1 MSLFT
6 VIPYGKN
13 VGGNSSATAGS
24 NSQLTSPAS
33 ERTYHINPSVTLWSI
48 FLVVC
53 VVFQE
58 VILRVVAQMA
68 ITFNSKSV

>member
-33 ERTYHINPSVTLWSI
+33 ERTYHINPSLYGH

-53 VVFQE
+53 VVF
-58 VILRVVAQMA
+58 R
-68 ITFNSKSV
+68 K

>member
-24 NSQLTSPAS
+24 NTVDFSSQRAYLPHKPIG
-33 ERTYHINPSVTLWSI
+33 YLYGH
-48 FLVVC
+48 F
-53 VVFQE
+53 
-58 VILRVVAQMA
+58 
-68 ITFNSKSV
+68 

>member
-13 VGGNSSATAGS
+13 VGGNSSATAGN

-33 ERTYHINPSVTLWSI
+33 ERTT
-48 FLVVC
+48 
-53 VVFQE
+53 
-58 VILRVVAQMA
+58 
-68 ITFNSKSV
+68 T